1 MNHAGKGARAPK
13 GIRLKEQSGIA
24 VDGKPN
30 TGLHLFAIFVAVLT
44 VVLLLAGAL
53 VTSNEAGDSVPDWPL
68 SFGRWLI
75 SSDYFKANVRFEYS
89 HRFIAGMVGF
99 ATFAL
104 ALWTYFGDR
113 RRWMRRLALIALAGV
128 VMQAVIGGVRV
139 HFPAYKPLI
148 AVPHALI
155 AQSFFAVIVSLAV
168 FTSRHW
174 WTAREVKPDAGGTPL
189 RKLTTISVAV
199 VLGQLVLGAGFRHQ
213 AFGILP
219 HVLGAVAVTAIV
231 AWTAITVLR
240 RHPGD
245 GFLGRPAKLLFV
257 LLTAQLS
264 LGVLAYIA
272 RMAAAGQRLA
282 GVGEFFASMSLTP
295 LAAATDVQ
303 PVEPMISLTAG
314 HVVIGALTLATMMV
328 LMLRCYRVFA
338 PARERAAEVVGA
350 QPLASRQR
358 KAAV

>member
-1 MNHAGKGARAPK
+1 MRRSGAFK
-13 GIRLKEQSGIA
+13 GISLKEQSGIA
-24 VDGKPN
+24 ADPRPSR
-30 TGLHLFAIFVAVLT
+30 GLHIFAIFVAALT

-75 SSDYFKANVRFEYS
+75 SSEYFKANVRFEYS

-104 ALWTYFGDR
+104 AAWTYFGDQ

-139 HFPAYKPLI
+139 HYPAYKPLI

-168 FTSRHW
+168 FTSRDW
-174 WTAREVKPDAGGTPL
+174 WAERAVKSDTGGTPL
-189 RKLTTISVAV
+189 KRLTAISVAA

-219 HVLGAVAVTAIV
+219 HVLGAIVVTGLV
-231 AWTAITVLR
+231 GWTAMTTLR
-240 RHPGD
+240 RHRKD
-245 GFLGRPAKLLFV
+245 SYLGRPAKLLFA
-257 LLTAQLS
+257 LLAAQLS

-272 RMAAAGQRLA
+272 RMSAAGRRFT
-282 GVGEFFASMSLTP
+282 GVSEFFASMSLTP
-295 LAAATDVQ
+295 LASATEVQ

-314 HVVIGALTLATMMV
+314 HVVVGALTLATIIV
-328 LMLRCYRVFA
+328 LMLRSYRVLA
-338 PARERAAEVVGA
+338 PARERAAETRGQKPRLNSLEAVSDR
-350 QPLASRQR
+350 QP
-358 KAAV
+358 

>member
-1 MNHAGKGARAPK
+1 MRRSDAFKDFS
-13 GIRLKEQSGIA
+13 LKVQTGIA

-44 VVLLLAGAL
+44 VLLLLAGAL

-75 SSDYFKANVRFEYS
+75 SSEYFKANVRFEYS

-104 ALWTYFGDR
+104 AVWTYFGDR
-113 RRWMRRLALIALAGV
+113 RRWVRRLAMIAFAGV

-168 FTSRHW
+168 FTSRNW
-174 WTAREVKPDAGGTPL
+174 WAEREVKPDGDGMPL
-189 RKLTTISVAV
+189 RKLTAISVAA

-219 HVLGAVAVTAIV
+219 HVLGAFVVTTIV
-231 AWTAITVLR
+231 AWTAITVIR
-240 RHPGD
+240 RHRGD
-245 GFLGRPAKLLFV
+245 GYLGRPAKLLFA
-257 LLTAQLS
+257 LLAAQLT

-272 RMAAAGQRLA
+272 RMSAAGQRLA
-282 GVGEFFASMSLTP
+282 GVGEFFSSMSLTP
-295 LAAATDVQ
+295 LGAATEVQ

-314 HVVIGALTLATMMV
+314 HVVVGALTLATIIV
-328 LMLRCYRVFA
+328 LMLRCYRVLA
-338 PARERAAEVVGA
+338 PVGERNVEVAGA